1 MCFPEQG
8 VAVALRPGDV
18 IFFNP
23 QYYHCVSGKCVEY
36 DTEKVYLTSF
46 YMKTMQLG
54 LNDNSIAFVQNE
66 LSVETEKSRSN
77 KPQDNL
83 MRLDNIVSCPDLKNS
98 FPANRPFVVNDKAYI
113 AFNSIGALDD
123 ENVNESLLDVPQEI
137 SVVTIV
143 MAEPILTADEC
154 EYQRQLMHE
163 RKIDREKFVSQ
174 LIIQYRKE
182 MDSLLAKIKNFE
194 KYDFFEMKHLLQ
206 WNQEIDKRSYRA
218 YMKLQTIAERSECHR
233 NEKLRSDFE
242 EFHKDVFPIFY
253 EGIPEPPEKLEED
266 SDCEDLFE

>member
-1 MCFPEQG
+1 
-8 VAVALRPGDV
+8 
-18 IFFNP
+18 
-23 QYYHCVSGKCVEY
+23 
-36 DTEKVYLTSF
+36 
-46 YMKTMQLG
+46 MQLG

-66 LSVETEKSRSN
+66 LSVETEDSRSN

-98 FPANRPFVVNDKAYI
+98 FPANRPFVVNDEAYI

-143 MAEPILTADEC
+143 TTEPILTADEC
-154 EYQRQLMHE
+154 EYQRQLMHQ
-163 RKIDREKFVSQ
+163 RRIDREKFVSQ

-182 MDSLLAKIKNFE
+182 TGSLLAKIKNCE

-206 WNQEIDKRSYRA
+206 WNQEIDKRSYHA
-218 YMKLQTIAERSECHR
+218 YMKLQTIAESSECDR

-242 EFHKDVFPIFY
+242 QYHKDVFPIFY
-253 EGIPEPPEKLEED
+253 EGIPKPPETLEED